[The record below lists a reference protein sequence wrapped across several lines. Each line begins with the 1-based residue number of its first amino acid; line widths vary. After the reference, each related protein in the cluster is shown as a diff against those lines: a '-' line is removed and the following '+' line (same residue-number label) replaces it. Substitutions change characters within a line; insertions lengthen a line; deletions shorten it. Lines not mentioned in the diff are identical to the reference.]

1 MRAPQHATKRPP
13 RDGAHGRR
21 PADDHRSRPRI
32 ARSCSNPGANPCP
45 IGRAATTN
53 SVASRPAGRPKLLR
67 LFTRTNLQ
75 TENDNVAQGQCV
87 GAIRGIIHG
96 YQYGVLFLGQR
107 ASLPPNETQ
116 RVSLCLNNTPV
127 SSIVDE
133 FIADAAQVNEDSLRH
148 TPAEVAVLGSVHL
161 HHSCN

>member
-1 MRAPQHATKRPP
+1 MQRNVPHP
-13 RDGAHGRR
+13 
-21 PADDHRSRPRI
+21 I
-32 ARSCSNPGANPCP
+32 ARTATGLLMVAALGLASLANAQTSAQTSAQTPATSAQP
-45 IGRAATTN
+45 QPQTLSQAAPPVDPTFSAYSLAQTC
-53 SVASRPAGRPKLLR
+53 KLK
-67 LFTRTNLQ
+67 
-75 TENDNVAQGQCV
+75 NDNVAQGQCV

-116 RVSLCLNNTPV
+116 RVSLCLRNTQV

-148 TPAEVAVLGSVHL
+148 TPAEVAVLGSVHM

>member
-1 MRAPQHATKRPP
+1 MQRNVPH
-13 RDGAHGRR
+13 
-21 PADDHRSRPRI
+21 SI
-32 ARSCSNPGANPCP
+32 ARTATGLLMVAALGLASLANAQTSAQTPATSAQP
-45 IGRAATTN
+45 QPQTLSQAAPPVDPTFSAYSLAQTC
-53 SVASRPAGRPKLLR
+53 KLK
-67 LFTRTNLQ
+67 
-75 TENDNVAQGQCV
+75 NDNVAQGQCV

-116 RVSLCLNNTPV
+116 RVSLCLRNTQV

-133 FIADAAQVNEDSLRH
+133 FIADAAQVNEDSLKH
-148 TPAEVAVLGSVHL
+148 TPAEVAVLGSVHM

>member
-1 MRAPQHATKRPP
+1 MQRNVPHTMARTATGLLMVAALGLASLANAQTSAQTPATSTQPQPQPLSQAAPPVDPTFSAYSLAQT
-13 RDGAHGRR
+13 
-21 PADDHRSRPRI
+21 
-32 ARSCSNPGANPCP
+32 C
-45 IGRAATTN
+45 
-53 SVASRPAGRPKLLR
+53 KLK
-67 LFTRTNLQ
+67 
-75 TENDNVAQGQCV
+75 NDNVAQGQCV

-116 RVSLCLNNTPV
+116 RVSLCLRNTQV

-133 FIADAAQVNEDSLRH
+133 FIADAAQVNEDSLKH
-148 TPAEVAVLGSVHL
+148 TPAEVAVLGSVHM